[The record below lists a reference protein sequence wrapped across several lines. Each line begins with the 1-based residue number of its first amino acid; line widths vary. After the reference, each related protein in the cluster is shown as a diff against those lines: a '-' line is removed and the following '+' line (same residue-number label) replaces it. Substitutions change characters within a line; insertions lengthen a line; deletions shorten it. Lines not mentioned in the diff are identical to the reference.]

1 MEIYIITIVNIR
13 SNTLSNLMLLTVLL
27 VSSCVILNSI
37 DYLSIIDSY
46 LFLLYILI
54 FQFTMI
60 IFIFTHDLIL
70 SFLYWDI
77 LGIISYLL
85 INYWSSRINCGMKA
99 LIYNKIGDCSFIL
112 ILSLSYSYLTFINY
126 YPFLPFLIVFNLFYS
141 YILSYSHS
149 YIIIQLILIIIC
161 FSKSAQLPFSSW
173 LLNAMSAPTPIS
185 ALLHSSTMVIAGVI
199 IGLIVNDIIIEVLDS
214 FSLFFLSLIL
224 LILLTLLW
232 SLLKAIYISDIKSII
247 AYSTISQISY
257 MFIALL
263 INPFLTLYHIVIHA
277 LFKSLLFLLSGS
289 LIHTQYNYQSINK
302 VKINQ
307 TFIKTTLLFTGSV
320 LILSLSKETIIYSSN
335 SIFSLLYIT
344 MLLILGTIYTIIYTF
359 NIYVKCF
366 YYCKS
371 VNLFTQSH
379 IYYSF
384 LIPFL
389 IISSILLD
397 IILEYIISL
406 HIGTLF
412 YTIDNGTLITY
423 LIINEHFTIICVII
437 PIIII
442 SIFIDYLYNYYCQH
456 YLLLLPSRNA
466 ALFNYYSFS
475 SNSTLSIPIYQ
486 DLFIFMSTYF
496 IKGPINLLEVMSC
509 LNYCYNLYHIHY
521 FNILFIIYYFLFFIL
536 LLTVL

>member
-1 MEIYIITIVNIR
+1 
-13 SNTLSNLMLLTVLL
+13 
-27 VSSCVILNSI
+27 
-37 DYLSIIDSY
+37 
-46 LFLLYILI
+46 
-54 FQFTMI
+54 
-60 IFIFTHDLIL
+60 
-70 SFLYWDI
+70 
-77 LGIISYLL
+77 
-85 INYWSSRINCGMKA
+85 
-99 LIYNKIGDCSFIL
+99 
-112 ILSLSYSYLTFINY
+112 
-126 YPFLPFLIVFNLFYS
+126 
-141 YILSYSHS
+141 
-149 YIIIQLILIIIC
+149 
-161 FSKSAQLPFSSW
+161 
-173 LLNAMSAPTPIS
+173 MSAPTPIS

-199 IGLIVNDIIIEVLDS
+199 IGLIINDIIIEVLDS
-214 FSLFFLSLIL
+214 FNLFFLSLIL

-232 SLLKAIYISDIKSII
+232 SLLKAISIDDIKSII

-289 LIHTQYNYQSINK
+289 LIHNQYNYQSINK
-302 VKINQ
+302 VKIKH

-335 SIFSLLYIT
+335 SIFSSLYIT
-344 MLLILGTIYTIIYTF
+344 MLLILGTIYTIIYAF
-359 NIYVKCF
+359 NIYLKCF
-366 YYCKS
+366 YCASFIKMRIA
-371 VNLFTQSH
+371 QSH

-397 IILEYIISL
+397 IILEYSISL
-406 HIGTLF
+406 NIGTLF

-423 LIINEHFTIICVII
+423 VIINEHFTIICVII

-442 SIFIDYLYNYYCQH
+442 SIFIDYLYNWLWFITHSLMNCAS
-456 YLLLLPSRNA
+456 LLLLRNYTFYSYA
-466 ALFNYYSFS
+466 HLYYSFS

-521 FNILFIIYYFLFFIL
+521 FNILFIIYYFVFFIL